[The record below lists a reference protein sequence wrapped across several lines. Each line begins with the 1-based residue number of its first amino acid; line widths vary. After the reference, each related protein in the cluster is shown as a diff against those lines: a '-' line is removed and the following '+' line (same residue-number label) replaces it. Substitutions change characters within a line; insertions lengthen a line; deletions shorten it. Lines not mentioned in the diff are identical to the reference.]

1 MQQQV
6 NPGVDATKLRW
17 RLSDQVVVLFLL
29 PCVRKTL
36 WHNNDT
42 KQQRNNQM
50 RYVSFGSTVL
60 QPKRGKAET
69 ISSDSNNERCQRQ
82 RQRVATITTT
92 PYSTIHSSFRLCPT
106 ASGNNGMRQDSKRQ
120 QRQAATTTSDDND
133 MRQRDNQLLAAA
145 ARNSRQPQCN
155 NQLLAVTERNTRRH
169 HRQHAPTTTTITTR
183 DNQLHLSHGLTRQ
196 PCAATTTPNAT
207 TNSSFRPSEPI
218 PYNNEDNKQQ

>member
-17 RLSDQVVVLFLL
+17 RLSDQVVVLLLL

-69 ISSDSNNERCQRQ
+69 TSSDINNERCQRQ

-106 ASGNNGMRQDSKRQ
+106 ASGDNDMRQDSKRQ
-120 QRQAATTTSDDND
+120 QRQATTMTCD
-133 MRQRDNQLLAAA
+133 
-145 ARNSRQPQCN
+145 
-155 NQLLAVTERNTRRH
+155 
-169 HRQHAPTTTTITTR
+169 
-183 DNQLHLSHGLTRQ
+183 
-196 PCAATTTPNAT
+196 NAT
-207 TNSSFRPSEPI
+207 TRQSTTRCRRTKLSTTPMQQSTTRCHRTKHSATPPTTRADDNNDNSTRQSTPSFSRPHETTLCRGNDTKR
-218 PYNNEDNKQQ
+218 NNELLVSAE

>member
-17 RLSDQVVVLFLL
+17 RLSDQVVVLLLL

-69 ISSDSNNERCQRQ
+69 TSSDINNERCQRQ

-106 ASGNNGMRQDSKRQ
+106 ASGDNDMRQDSKRQ
-120 QRQAATTTSDDND
+120 QRQATTMTCDNATINYSLPPHETLDNPNATINYSLSPNETLGDTTD
-133 MRQRDNQLLAAA
+133 
-145 ARNSRQPQCN
+145 
-155 NQLLAVTERNTRRH
+155 NTRR
-169 HRQHAPTTTTITTR
+169 RQQR
-183 DNQLHLSHGLTRQ
+183 
-196 PCAATTTPNAT
+196 
-207 TNSSFRPSEPI
+207 
-218 PYNNEDNKQQ
+218 

>member
-17 RLSDQVVVLFLL
+17 RLSDQVVVLLLL

-69 ISSDSNNERCQRQ
+69 TSSDSNNERCQRQ

-106 ASGNNGMRQDSKRQ
+106 AGGDNDMRRQRQQAATTTSGNNDKRQ
-120 QRQAATTTSDDND
+120 QRQATTMTCDNATINFSLPPHETLDNPNATINYSLSTNETLGDTTD
-133 MRQRDNQLLAAA
+133 
-145 ARNSRQPQCN
+145 
-155 NQLLAVTERNTRRH
+155 NTRR
-169 HRQHAPTTTTITTR
+169 RQQR
-183 DNQLHLSHGLTRQ
+183 
-196 PCAATTTPNAT
+196 
-207 TNSSFRPSEPI
+207 
-218 PYNNEDNKQQ
+218 